1 MTSTATEIAWAS
13 EPGKPTV
20 VNVLRWKAPNNG
32 KKYMAYCAINT
43 NDPIAEIFRY
53 PEKDSDGND
62 FYKDAM
68 VFETLGFDPVEAPPG
83 TLIRVSV
90 NTAESRR
97 VRESCIICEFQ
108 SIAQKAEL
116 PEVSDNEFEQMS
128 IEAAENTEPLTI
140 EAEVV
145 DDVSS
150 TSMEIIEANQNLC
163 RVSARIP
170 KYISTEIEIERAK
183 QGGDKIDIAGFYL
196 KAGWDA
202 LHNQ

>member
-1 MTSTATEIAWAS
+1 VTSTENEVNWAS
-13 EPGKPTV
+13 EPGKLTIV
-20 VNVLRWKAPNNG
+20 KVLRWKAPKDG
-32 KKYMAYCAINT
+32 KKHMAYCSINIKS
-43 NDPIAEIFRY
+43 PISELFLY
-53 PEKDSDGND
+53 QGND
-62 FYKDAM
+62 SRKIGTYIDAM
-68 VFETLGFDPVEAPPG
+68 VFQTSEFDPFEAPPG
-83 TLIRVSV
+83 TLIMVYV
-90 NTAESRR
+90 DTTGL
-97 VRESCIICEFQ
+97 RESCRICQFH
-108 SIAQKAEL
+108 SIVKKVEL
-116 PEVSDNEFEQMS
+116 PEVSDAEFKQMS
-128 IEAAENTEPLTI
+128 IEPAENTEPVTI